1 MKECD
6 TSEPCDPNA
15 GCGPTSA
22 NALPCEPMI
31 GSLGVRLQGAVDRAR
46 RLPQALGLRRERVYL
61 VWQRQDE
68 QTRAWKEHQRIELV
82 PVKVSGLSKIDKAL
96 GDGGLRSDGEVTLTE
111 VSPAQVSIRTLQG
124 WIGDEDWP
132 NASEREFFFEIER
145 GRRCEG
151 DGEEPRMRFT
161 LASEI
166 EAQPFG
172 YKFRLLTQHVPRG
185 DGGIDM
191 SVEKIA
197 KRRDYTL
204 RT

>member
-1 MKECD
+1 
-6 TSEPCDPNA
+6 
-15 GCGPTSA
+15 
-22 NALPCEPMI
+22 
-31 GSLGVRLQGAVDRAR
+31 
-46 RLPQALGLRRERVYL
+46 
-61 VWQRQDE
+61 
-68 QTRAWKEHQRIELV
+68 
-82 PVKVSGLSKIDKAL
+82 
-96 GDGGLRSDGEVTLTE
+96 
-111 VSPAQVSIRTLQG
+111 
-124 WIGDEDWP
+124 
-132 NASEREFFFEIER
+132 
-145 GRRCEG
+145 
-151 DGEEPRMRFT
+151 MRFT